1 MYPQFHVPVSFSN
14 VYLFLANGPQALY
27 VNPYLP
33 GLTRKVGCLKCIS
46 YTKMPAGIL
55 FALYC
60 FKLYLQWLNYLGWLN
75 ETFFVFPYKK
85 ILPINGTLL
94 RGALILNLLNN

>member
-27 VNPYLP
+27 VNQYLP

-46 YTKMPAGIL
+46 YTKMPASKVL
-55 FALYC
+55 VFYLLYIV
-60 FKLYLQWLNYLGWLN
+60 LNY
-75 ETFFVFPYKK
+75 
-85 ILPINGTLL
+85 ICSD
-94 RGALILNLLNN
+94 